1 MAVSNLRLGGITSG
15 FDTEAMVT
23 QLLSSY
29 QTRIDKQS
37 QKITKLSWQQSA
49 YQDITKKITEF
60 KNTYFD
66 VLKRDTYLMSPSTF
80 NKFKA
85 DVTATSNADAAGL
98 TVSTTSNSS
107 SGSYKI
113 KLNQAA
119 KASTA
124 QGNSIT
130 SGNFK
135 LDLDKALSSA
145 SGEVKTNDDGSKTWT
160 MNFALDVQV
169 GGIRKTISFSADALL
184 GADGNVADK
193 DAAKSSIIDSL
204 NQKLQESFGYSGK
217 TSGATGATDANGK
230 EWFLQVKLGSDG
242 KAEFQVGGNASV
254 SVAENKGNFGLA
266 QPKEKVAISTGSVVT
281 GVNALQVEIG
291 GKNVSVA
298 FNGVSS
304 TYYDSK
310 GQTGNEAILA
320 EYKELKTAAYRKSYN
335 LADNEIV
342 SDEQLE
348 KFTYSNEQ
356 AAKDKNAASIKEAL
370 KGVAGYTFNFDG
382 TYVTAADSNGNSVDF
397 SMTSVEGG
405 TLGLTKASASNKIN
419 SGSTLSDLGFKP
431 EADGTYKLNINGTE
445 ISLDKN
451 STISSM
457 MSAVNKSAA
466 GVTMTYS
473 SLTNSF
479 TLESK
484 EFGVS
489 AVNKSAAGVTMTY
502 SSLTNSF
509 TLESKEF
516 GGAGKVEVGD
526 TSLGRSLGLV
536 DDNGTVGASEGQNAI
551 FEINGQEVYLND
563 NTYTLDG
570 NTFTFN
576 DNMTIGE
583 TYTVNIAKDSTTVK
597 DALKKFVESYNKLID
612 DVYGYIGKSPAK
624 DDDGNTYEPLTNAEK
639 DEMSEDEITKWE
651 EKAKQG
657 VLYNDSTVSTVMS
670 QMRSALYTSV
680 TLDDGSKF
688 GIYNL
693 GIKTSSEWSEH
704 GKLQIDENAFDK
716 AFENNEDAIIKL
728 FTDSD
733 TGMMKKLNSVIDGAV
748 KSSGAANTRGTLVRK
763 AGKAD
768 SSVTTDSTIYKEMV
782 KMQDRLKEL
791 QDRYDTKEEYWWKVF
806 TNMETAMADLNS
818 QTSYISSYLGTGTS
832 SYQ

>member
-348 KFTYSNEQ
+348 KLTYSNEQ

-457 MSAVNKSAA
+457 M
-466 GVTMTYS
+466 
-473 SLTNSF
+473 
-479 TLESK
+479 
-484 EFGVS
+484 S

>member
-15 FDTEAMVT
+15 FDTEAIVT

-484 EFGVS
+484 EFG
-489 AVNKSAAGVTMTY
+489 
-502 SSLTNSF
+502 
-509 TLESKEF
+509 
-516 GGAGKVEVGD
+516 GAGKVEVGD

>member
-135 LDLDKALSSA
+135 LDLDKALSST
-145 SGEVKTNDDGSKTWT
+145 SGEVKTNDDGSETWT
-160 MNFALDVQV
+160 MNFALDIQV

-320 EYKELKTAAYRKSYN
+320 EYKGLKTAAYRKSYN

-445 ISLDKN
+445 ISLDKK

-484 EFGVS
+484 EFG
-489 AVNKSAAGVTMTY
+489 GT
-502 SSLTNSF
+502 
-509 TLESKEF
+509 
-516 GGAGKVEVGD
+516 GKVEVGD

>member
-85 DVTATSNADAAGL
+85 DVTATSNADASGL

-281 GVNALQVEIG
+281 GVNAFQVEIG

-335 LADNEIV
+335 LAENEIV
-342 SDEQLE
+342 SDKQLE

-445 ISLDKN
+445 ISLDKK

-457 MSAVNKSAA
+457 M
-466 GVTMTYS
+466 
-473 SLTNSF
+473 
-479 TLESK
+479 
-484 EFGVS
+484 S

-748 KSSGAANTRGTLVRK
+748 KSRGAANTRGTLVRK

-791 QDRYDTKEEYWWKVF
+791 QDRYNTKEEYWWKVF

>member
-85 DVTATSNADAAGL
+85 DVTATSNADTAGL

-217 TSGATGATDANGK
+217 TSGATGANDANGK

-281 GVNALQVEIG
+281 GVNAFQVEIG

-348 KFTYSNEQ
+348 KFNYSNEQ

-405 TLGLTKASASNKIN
+405 TLGLTKASASNKIS

-445 ISLDKN
+445 ISLDKK

-484 EFGVS
+484 E
-489 AVNKSAAGVTMTY
+489 
-502 SSLTNSF
+502 L
-509 TLESKEF
+509 

-624 DDDGNTYEPLTNAEK
+624 DDDGNTYEPLTDAEK
-639 DEMSEDEITKWE
+639 EEMSEDEITKWE

>member
-281 GVNALQVEIG
+281 GVNAFQVEIG

-320 EYKELKTAAYRKSYN
+320 EYKGLKTAAYRKSYN
-335 LADNEIV
+335 LAENEIV

-348 KFTYSNEQ
+348 KFNYSNEQ

-445 ISLDKN
+445 ISLDKK

-457 MSAVNKSAA
+457 M
-466 GVTMTYS
+466 
-473 SLTNSF
+473 
-479 TLESK
+479 
-484 EFGVS
+484 S

>member
-145 SGEVKTNDDGSKTWT
+145 SGEVKTNDDGSETWT

-281 GVNALQVEIG
+281 GVNAFQVEIG

-348 KFTYSNEQ
+348 KFNYSNEQ

-405 TLGLTKASASNKIN
+405 TLGLTKASASNKIS

-445 ISLDKN
+445 ISLDKK

-457 MSAVNKSAA
+457 M
-466 GVTMTYS
+466 
-473 SLTNSF
+473 
-479 TLESK
+479 
-484 EFGVS
+484 S

-768 SSVTTDSTIYKEMV
+768 SFVTTDSTIYKEMV

>member
-85 DVTATSNADAAGL
+85 DVTATSNADASGL

-445 ISLDKN
+445 ISLDKK

-484 EFGVS
+484 E
-489 AVNKSAAGVTMTY
+489 
-502 SSLTNSF
+502 L
-509 TLESKEF
+509 

-551 FEINGQEVYLND
+551 FEINGKEVYLND

-624 DDDGNTYEPLTNAEK
+624 DDDGNTYEPLTDAEK
-639 DEMSEDEITKWE
+639 EEMSEDEITKWE

>member
-145 SGEVKTNDDGSKTWT
+145 SGEVKTNDDGSETWT

-281 GVNALQVEIG
+281 GVNAFQVEIG

-348 KFTYSNEQ
+348 KFNYSNEQ

-445 ISLDKN
+445 ISLDKK

-457 MSAVNKSAA
+457 M
-466 GVTMTYS
+466 
-473 SLTNSF
+473 
-479 TLESK
+479 
-484 EFGVS
+484 S

-624 DDDGNTYEPLTNAEK
+624 DDDGNTYEPLTDAEK
-639 DEMSEDEITKWE
+639 EEMSEDEITKWE

>member
-85 DVTATSNADAAGL
+85 DVTATSNADTAGL

-145 SGEVKTNDDGSKTWT
+145 SGEVKTNDDGSETWT

-281 GVNALQVEIG
+281 GVNAFQVEIG

-310 GQTGNEAILA
+310 SQTGNEAILA

-348 KFTYSNEQ
+348 KFNYSNEQ

-445 ISLDKN
+445 ISLDKK

-457 MSAVNKSAA
+457 M
-466 GVTMTYS
+466 
-473 SLTNSF
+473 
-479 TLESK
+479 
-484 EFGVS
+484 S

-551 FEINGQEVYLND
+551 FEINGKEVYLND

-624 DDDGNTYEPLTNAEK
+624 DDDGNTYEPLTDAEK
-639 DEMSEDEITKWE
+639 EEMSEDEITKWE

>member
-145 SGEVKTNDDGSKTWT
+145 SGEVKTNDDGSETWT

-230 EWFLQVKLGSDG
+230 EWFLQAKLGSDG

-281 GVNALQVEIG
+281 GVNAFQVEIG

-320 EYKELKTAAYRKSYN
+320 EYKGLKTAAYRKSYN

-348 KFTYSNEQ
+348 KFNYSNEQ

-405 TLGLTKASASNKIN
+405 TLGLTKASASNKIS

-445 ISLDKN
+445 ISLDKK

-457 MSAVNKSAA
+457 M
-466 GVTMTYS
+466 
-473 SLTNSF
+473 
-479 TLESK
+479 
-484 EFGVS
+484 S

-624 DDDGNTYEPLTNAEK
+624 DDDGNTYEPLTDAEK
-639 DEMSEDEITKWE
+639 EEMSEDEITKWE

>member
-85 DVTATSNADAAGL
+85 DVTATSNADASGL

-320 EYKELKTAAYRKSYN
+320 EYKGLKTAAYRKSYN

-348 KFTYSNEQ
+348 KFNYSNEQ

-445 ISLDKN
+445 ISLDKK

-457 MSAVNKSAA
+457 M
-466 GVTMTYS
+466 
-473 SLTNSF
+473 
-479 TLESK
+479 
-484 EFGVS
+484 S

-733 TGMMKKLNSVIDGAV
+733 TGMMKKLKSVIDGAV

>member
-85 DVTATSNADAAGL
+85 DVTATSNADTAGL

-230 EWFLQVKLGSDG
+230 EWFLQAKLGSDG

-281 GVNALQVEIG
+281 GVNAFQVEIG

-320 EYKELKTAAYRKSYN
+320 EYKGLKTAAYRKSYN

-405 TLGLTKASASNKIN
+405 TLGLTKASASNKIS

-445 ISLDKN
+445 ISLDKK

-457 MSAVNKSAA
+457 M
-466 GVTMTYS
+466 
-473 SLTNSF
+473 
-479 TLESK
+479 
-484 EFGVS
+484 S

>member
-85 DVTATSNADAAGL
+85 DVTATSNADTAGL

-348 KFTYSNEQ
+348 KFNYSNEQ

-405 TLGLTKASASNKIN
+405 TLGLTKASASNKIS

-445 ISLDKN
+445 ISLDKK

-484 EFGVS
+484 E
-489 AVNKSAAGVTMTY
+489 
-502 SSLTNSF
+502 L
-509 TLESKEF
+509 

>member
-85 DVTATSNADAAGL
+85 DVTATSNADTAGL

-281 GVNALQVEIG
+281 GVNAFQVEIG

-348 KFTYSNEQ
+348 KFNYSNEQ

-405 TLGLTKASASNKIN
+405 TLGLTKASASNKIS

-445 ISLDKN
+445 ISLDKK

-484 EFGVS
+484 E
-489 AVNKSAAGVTMTY
+489 
-502 SSLTNSF
+502 L
-509 TLESKEF
+509 

-791 QDRYDTKEEYWWKVF
+791 QDRYNTKEEYWWKVF

>member
-320 EYKELKTAAYRKSYN
+320 EYKGLKTAAYRKSYN

-445 ISLDKN
+445 ISLDKK

-457 MSAVNKSAA
+457 M
-466 GVTMTYS
+466 
-473 SLTNSF
+473 
-479 TLESK
+479 
-484 EFGVS
+484 S

>member
-85 DVTATSNADAAGL
+85 DVTATSNADASGL

-230 EWFLQVKLGSDG
+230 EWFLQVQLGSDG

-445 ISLDKN
+445 ISLDKK

-484 EFGVS
+484 E
-489 AVNKSAAGVTMTY
+489 
-502 SSLTNSF
+502 L
-509 TLESKEF
+509 

-624 DDDGNTYEPLTNAEK
+624 DDDGNTYEPLTDAEK
-639 DEMSEDEITKWE
+639 EEMSEDEITKWE

>member
-85 DVTATSNADAAGL
+85 DVTATSNADASGL

-281 GVNALQVEIG
+281 GVNAFQVEIG

-310 GQTGNEAILA
+310 SQTGNEAILA

-348 KFTYSNEQ
+348 KFNYSNEQ

-445 ISLDKN
+445 ISLDKK

-457 MSAVNKSAA
+457 M
-466 GVTMTYS
+466 
-473 SLTNSF
+473 
-479 TLESK
+479 
-484 EFGVS
+484 S

-748 KSSGAANTRGTLVRK
+748 KSRGAANTRGTLVRK

>member
-85 DVTATSNADAAGL
+85 DVTATSNADASGL

-281 GVNALQVEIG
+281 GVNAFQVEIG

-348 KFTYSNEQ
+348 KFNYSNEQ

-405 TLGLTKASASNKIN
+405 TLGLTKASASNKIS

-445 ISLDKN
+445 ISLDKK

-484 EFGVS
+484 E
-489 AVNKSAAGVTMTY
+489 
-502 SSLTNSF
+502 L
-509 TLESKEF
+509 

-624 DDDGNTYEPLTNAEK
+624 DDDGNTYEPLTDAEK
-639 DEMSEDEITKWE
+639 EEMSEDEITKWE

-768 SSVTTDSTIYKEMV
+768 SYVTTDSTIYKEMV

>member
-85 DVTATSNADAAGL
+85 DVTATSNADASGL

-320 EYKELKTAAYRKSYN
+320 EYKGLKTAAYRKSYN

-405 TLGLTKASASNKIN
+405 TLGLTKASASNKIS

-445 ISLDKN
+445 ISLDKK

-457 MSAVNKSAA
+457 M
-466 GVTMTYS
+466 
-473 SLTNSF
+473 
-479 TLESK
+479 
-484 EFGVS
+484 S

>member
-85 DVTATSNADAAGL
+85 DVTATSNADASGL

-217 TSGATGATDANGK
+217 TSGAAGATDANGK

-445 ISLDKN
+445 ISLDKK

-457 MSAVNKSAA
+457 M
-466 GVTMTYS
+466 
-473 SLTNSF
+473 
-479 TLESK
+479 
-484 EFGVS
+484 S

-639 DEMSEDEITKWE
+639 EEMSEDEITKWE

>member
-160 MNFALDVQV
+160 MNFALAVQV

-445 ISLDKN
+445 ISLDKK

-457 MSAVNKSAA
+457 M
-466 GVTMTYS
+466 
-473 SLTNSF
+473 
-479 TLESK
+479 
-484 EFGVS
+484 S

>member
-145 SGEVKTNDDGSKTWT
+145 SGEVKTNDDGSETWT

-230 EWFLQVKLGSDG
+230 EWFLQVQLGSDG

-281 GVNALQVEIG
+281 GVNAFQVEIG

-310 GQTGNEAILA
+310 DQTGNEAILA

-382 TYVTAADSNGNSVDF
+382 TYITAADSNGNSVDF

-419 SGSTLSDLGFKP
+419 SGSTLSNLGFKP

-457 MSAVNKSAA
+457 M
-466 GVTMTYS
+466 
-473 SLTNSF
+473 
-479 TLESK
+479 
-484 EFGVS
+484 S

-639 DEMSEDEITKWE
+639 EEMSEDEITKWE

-657 VLYNDSTVSTVMS
+657 VLYNDSTVSTIMS
-670 QMRSALYTSV
+670 QMRSALYTNV

-748 KSSGAANTRGTLVRK
+748 KSSGAVNTRGTLVRK

>member
-145 SGEVKTNDDGSKTWT
+145 SGEVKTNDDGSETWT

-484 EFGVS
+484 EFG
-489 AVNKSAAGVTMTY
+489 
-502 SSLTNSF
+502 
-509 TLESKEF
+509 
-516 GGAGKVEVGD
+516 GAGKVEVGD

-704 GKLQIDENAFDK
+704 GKLQIDEDAFDK

>member
-85 DVTATSNADAAGL
+85 DVTATSNADTAGL

-135 LDLDKALSSA
+135 LDLDKALSST

-281 GVNALQVEIG
+281 GVNAFQVEIG

-348 KFTYSNEQ
+348 KFNYSNEQ

-405 TLGLTKASASNKIN
+405 TLGLTKASASNKIS

-445 ISLDKN
+445 ISLDKK

-484 EFGVS
+484 E
-489 AVNKSAAGVTMTY
+489 
-502 SSLTNSF
+502 L
-509 TLESKEF
+509 

-624 DDDGNTYEPLTNAEK
+624 DDDGNTYEPLTDAEK
-639 DEMSEDEITKWE
+639 EEMSEDEITKWE

-768 SSVTTDSTIYKEMV
+768 SFVTTDSTIYKEMV

>member
-85 DVTATSNADAAGL
+85 DVTATSNADTAGL

-135 LDLDKALSSA
+135 LDLDKALSST

-281 GVNALQVEIG
+281 GVNAFQVEIG

-348 KFTYSNEQ
+348 KFNYSNEQ

-405 TLGLTKASASNKIN
+405 TLGLTKASASNKIS

-445 ISLDKN
+445 ISLDKK

-457 MSAVNKSAA
+457 M
-466 GVTMTYS
+466 
-473 SLTNSF
+473 
-479 TLESK
+479 
-484 EFGVS
+484 S

-639 DEMSEDEITKWE
+639 EEMSEDEITKWE

-657 VLYNDSTVSTVMS
+657 VLYNDSTVSTIMS
-670 QMRSALYTSV
+670 QMRSALYTNV

-791 QDRYDTKEEYWWKVF
+791 QDRYNTKEEYWWKVF

>member
-281 GVNALQVEIG
+281 GVNAFQVEIG

-348 KFTYSNEQ
+348 KFNYSNEQ

-405 TLGLTKASASNKIN
+405 TLGLTKASASNKIS

-445 ISLDKN
+445 ISLDKK

-484 EFGVS
+484 E
-489 AVNKSAAGVTMTY
+489 
-502 SSLTNSF
+502 L
-509 TLESKEF
+509 

-624 DDDGNTYEPLTNAEK
+624 DDDGNTYEPLTDAEK
-639 DEMSEDEITKWE
+639 EEMSEDEITKWE

>member
-85 DVTATSNADAAGL
+85 DVTATSNADASGL

-320 EYKELKTAAYRKSYN
+320 EYKGLKTAAYRKSYN
-335 LADNEIV
+335 LAENEIV

-348 KFTYSNEQ
+348 KFNYSNEQ

-405 TLGLTKASASNKIN
+405 TLGLTKASASNKIS

-445 ISLDKN
+445 ISLDKK

-484 EFGVS
+484 EFG
-489 AVNKSAAGVTMTY
+489 GT
-502 SSLTNSF
+502 
-509 TLESKEF
+509 
-516 GGAGKVEVGD
+516 GKVEVGD

>member
-85 DVTATSNADAAGL
+85 DVTATSNADASGL

-281 GVNALQVEIG
+281 GVNAFQVEIG

-310 GQTGNEAILA
+310 SQTGNEAILA

-445 ISLDKN
+445 ISLDKK

-457 MSAVNKSAA
+457 M
-466 GVTMTYS
+466 
-473 SLTNSF
+473 
-479 TLESK
+479 
-484 EFGVS
+484 S

-624 DDDGNTYEPLTNAEK
+624 DDDGNTYEPLTDAEK
-639 DEMSEDEITKWE
+639 EEMSEDEITKWE

>member
-85 DVTATSNADAAGL
+85 DVTATSNADTAGL

-230 EWFLQVKLGSDG
+230 EWFLQAKLGSDG

-281 GVNALQVEIG
+281 GVNAFQVEIG

-320 EYKELKTAAYRKSYN
+320 EYKGLKTAAYRKSYN

-382 TYVTAADSNGNSVDF
+382 TYITAADSNGNSVDF

-445 ISLDKN
+445 ISLDKK

-484 EFGVS
+484 EFG
-489 AVNKSAAGVTMTY
+489 GT
-502 SSLTNSF
+502 
-509 TLESKEF
+509 
-516 GGAGKVEVGD
+516 GKVEVGD
-526 TSLGRSLGLV
+526 TSLGRSLCLV

>member
-85 DVTATSNADAAGL
+85 DVTATSNADASGL

-484 EFGVS
+484 EFG
-489 AVNKSAAGVTMTY
+489 
-502 SSLTNSF
+502 
-509 TLESKEF
+509 
-516 GGAGKVEVGD
+516 GAGKVEVGD

>member
-445 ISLDKN
+445 ISLDKK

-457 MSAVNKSAA
+457 M
-466 GVTMTYS
+466 
-473 SLTNSF
+473 
-479 TLESK
+479 
-484 EFGVS
+484 S

-639 DEMSEDEITKWE
+639 EEMSEDEITKWE

-657 VLYNDSTVSTVMS
+657 VLYNDSTVSTIMS

>member
-85 DVTATSNADAAGL
+85 DVTATSNADASGL

-254 SVAENKGNFGLA
+254 SVAENKGNFGLV

-445 ISLDKN
+445 ISLDKK

-457 MSAVNKSAA
+457 M
-466 GVTMTYS
+466 
-473 SLTNSF
+473 
-479 TLESK
+479 
-484 EFGVS
+484 S

-597 DALKKFVESYNKLID
+597 DALKNFVESYNKLID

>member
-85 DVTATSNADAAGL
+85 DVTATSNADASGL

-281 GVNALQVEIG
+281 GVNAFQVEIG

-348 KFTYSNEQ
+348 KFNYSNEQ

-405 TLGLTKASASNKIN
+405 TLGLTKASASNKIS

-445 ISLDKN
+445 ISLDKK

-457 MSAVNKSAA
+457 M
-466 GVTMTYS
+466 
-473 SLTNSF
+473 
-479 TLESK
+479 
-484 EFGVS
+484 S

-693 GIKTSSEWSEH
+693 GIKTSSEWSKH

>member
-281 GVNALQVEIG
+281 GVNAFQVEIG

-348 KFTYSNEQ
+348 KFNYSNEQ

-445 ISLDKN
+445 ISLDKK

-457 MSAVNKSAA
+457 M
-466 GVTMTYS
+466 
-473 SLTNSF
+473 
-479 TLESK
+479 
-484 EFGVS
+484 S

-624 DDDGNTYEPLTNAEK
+624 DDDGNTYEPLTDAEK
-639 DEMSEDEITKWE
+639 EEMSEDEITKWE